1 MWPKYRNF
9 DEFER
14 DEIRPGLRVGWS
26 LDNINDPSS
35 IELDFDEDPF
45 ERALLESEQDD
56 DDSEEAEYG
65 DAEAADFAGDGEDA
79 EYQPQRDS
87 DALFSSADGEL
98 SGASDNLDR

>member
-35 IELDFDEDPF
+35 IEMDFDEDPF
-45 ERALLESEQDD
+45 ERALLEAESESDED
-56 DDSEEAEYG
+56 ETDSPEAEL
-65 DAEAADFAGDGEDA
+65 
-79 EYQPQRDS
+79 Q
-87 DALFSSADGEL
+87 
-98 SGASDNLDR
+98 

>member
-1 MWPKYRNF
+1 MWAKYRNF

-14 DEIRPGLRVGWS
+14 EQIRPGLRVGWS

-56 DDSEEAEYG
+56 EEEELDDGEYADGFDADGEHGGYRASRDSEAP
-65 DAEAADFAGDGEDA
+65 FAGDAALDA
-79 EYQPQRDS
+79 GLDS
-87 DALFSSADGEL
+87 LE
-98 SGASDNLDR
+98 R

>member
-35 IELDFDEDPF
+35 IEMDFDEDPF
-45 ERALLESEQDD
+45 ERALLEAEPDSDD
-56 DDSEEAEYG
+56 DENDSPEAEL
-65 DAEAADFAGDGEDA
+65 
-79 EYQPQRDS
+79 Q
-87 DALFSSADGEL
+87 
-98 SGASDNLDR
+98 